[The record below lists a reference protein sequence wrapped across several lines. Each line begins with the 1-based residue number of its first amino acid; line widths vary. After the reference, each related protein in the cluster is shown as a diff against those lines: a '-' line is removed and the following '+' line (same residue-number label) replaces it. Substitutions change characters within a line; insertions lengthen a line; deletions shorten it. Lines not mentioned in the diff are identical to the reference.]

1 MVRRKCETR
10 IAWGR
15 VSSELRIWLDRLD
28 LKPKLGPGMECMEGA
43 MEYDGMLG
51 VKQPTVTP

>member
-1 MVRRKCETR
+1 MRKCETR

-28 LKPKLGPGMECMEGA
+28 LKLLGPGMECMEGA